1 MKKII
6 SGALMLVAVAPMFSF
21 NASEINPYDL
31 DNGDGTYFA
40 SEKASTVTGN
50 WYSGQEYDL
59 NGISTVGTTNVNGAS
74 ATFNFYL
81 QDEYGNADKSCEAV
95 TVGNDDSYSCTG
107 TLMSPGSR
115 AGRVKTGS
123 EVRHQP
129 WLNA

>member
-6 SGALMLVAVAPMFSF
+6 SGALMLVALAPMFSF

-40 SEKASTVTGN
+40 SEKASTVIGN

-59 NGISTVGTTNVNGAS
+59 NGASTVGTKNVNGS
-74 ATFNFYL
+74 KATFSFYL
-81 QDEYGNADKSCEAV
+81 EDEYGNKEKSCTSVSVA
-95 TVGNDDSYSCTG
+95 NDSSYSCSA

-115 AGRVKTGS
+115 AGRVNTS
-123 EVRHQP
+123 SSVRHQP